1 VAHYASLFAS
11 APPEARVGESTPEYL
26 FSSDAPERIASA
38 FPAPPRMV
46 AILPPP
52 MDQATRQR
60 LAVEFR
66 DDNLALAEW
75 LGRDLSGWAT

>member
-1 VAHYASLFAS
+1 
-11 APPEARVGESTPEYL
+11 
-26 FSSDAPERIASA
+26 
-38 FPAPPRMV
+38 
-46 AILPPP
+46 